1 MPQDLDEDVVM
12 SGGPGGPD
20 TIQARD
26 PMCES
31 TGRKLV
37 RAVESG
43 GGGAGGGLTDAQLRA
58 TPVPVSTLAADA
70 GLVALATAI
79 AGASPKTLADLI
91 AILGSTSGAAVVTDA
106 NGAVQQYLRGLVKL
120 FGVDGALVK
129 QGGGAL
135 TDRSG
140 TVTAGGTSQQIAAA
154 LATRKCFIYQ
164 NTSDE
169 TQYLNFGAAASAAN
183 SIEIASKGYW
193 ENPPNFCPT
202 GTVNMLGATT
212 AKSFTA
218 KEG

>member
-1 MPQDLDEDVVM
+1 MAENDFPQDTN
-12 SGGPGGPD
+12 PYPND
-20 TIQARD
+20 TLNLLAAKIARILKD
-26 PMCES
+26 
-31 TGRKLV
+31 G
-37 RAVESG
+37 AG
-43 GGGAGGGLTDAQLRA
+43 GGGGGGLTDAQLRA
-58 TPVPVSTLAADA
+58 TPVPV
-70 GLVALATAI
+70 
-79 AGASPKTLADLI
+79 ASA
-91 AILGSTSGAAVVTDA
+91 
-106 NGAVQQYLRGLVKL
+106 
-120 FGVDGALVK
+120 

-154 LATRKCFIYQ
+154 NASRKCFFYQ